1 VRDPLRIAGCASR
14 GRLDT
19 PGDRVPGHFSGCR
32 HPGPQRNRAGAPNA
46 LRKPILGE
54 DEQSATSRP
63 ARGGSP
69 ATSVPRG
76 RSNPLDLPTEIKQVA
91 RPAASVGTTR
101 TLLQEQIDGV
111 GPLWSSPTA
120 CAAAP
125 RRGCGPTRSPR
136 RATSPRLHHAL
147 PRDDPSTRLT
157 RAYGPH
163 RTKSSGSTA
172 GARRRRP
179 PTEAVLITPS
189 ASSNQR
195 RPQPAP
201 GRRGSSRAC
210 SSHPESA
217 RMSRTRSARTRR
229 KGPATK

>member
-1 VRDPLRIAGCASR
+1 VTGFQVTSLAVVIRDLNETGRVRRTPSGSLSWAKMSRAQPTVRREEDHPPRRFREVALTRSIFPPKSNRWR
-14 GRLDT
+14 GRRLPLGRPDAA
-19 PGDRVPGHFSGCR
+19 PGADR
-32 HPGPQRNRAGAPNA
+32 
-46 LRKPILGE
+46 
-54 DEQSATSRP
+54 
-63 ARGGSP
+63 
-69 ATSVPRG
+69 RG
-76 RSNPLDLPTEIKQVA
+76 RATVVLAYGLC
-91 RPAASVGTTR
+91 G
-101 TLLQEQIDGV
+101 
-111 GPLWSSPTA
+111 
-120 CAAAP
+120 AP
-125 RRGCGPTRSPR
+125 RRGCGPTRSRR

-189 ASSNQR
+189 ASSSQR